1 MQYGHAFA
9 NTGNPVKKKHKGEMA
24 FPILLI
30 LQLP

>member
-1 MQYGHAFA
+1 MQYGHVFV
-9 NTGNPVKKKHKGEMA
+9 NMGNSVKQQHKGEMA